1 MSEPEPSQH
10 EVPAPLLA
18 SELSGRLPCV
28 RCQYD
33 LQGVSVLGVCPEC
46 GTPVR
51 TTILAVVD
59 PLADELQPIRAP
71 RLTALGL
78 CLWVMAALAAALL
91 MWALLLPAVLAL
103 WIDRPPAPVSP
114 ILPSVIT
121 ALLGLSAI
129 GSVALWRPQP
139 ALDRSTK
146 LSSFFATVT
155 FAPLIF
161 TVHDLLTRTRELKV
175 RSIAEAWPRS
185 AIEAVE
191 RPLAVLFLLMIIL
204 LARPVLR
211 LLVARSLAIRTG
223 RVDRQTVVAMAA
235 ALLTVLLGELLG
247 RLATL
252 DPASALG
259 DFLFHLGFVM
269 IVGGLALFTLGLL
282 GASIDALRVAQAI
295 LTPAPSLNQVL
306 GTDPSSTLANT
317 KDHSA

>member
-1 MSEPEPSQH
+1 MSCTST
-10 EVPAPLLA
+10 VPT
-18 SELSGRLPCV
+18 S
-28 RCQYD
+28 
-33 LQGVSVLGVCPEC
+33 
-46 GTPVR
+46 
-51 TTILAVVD
+51 
-59 PLADELQPIRAP
+59 
-71 RLTALGL
+71 
-78 CLWVMAALAAALL
+78 
-91 MWALLLPAVLAL
+91 
-103 WIDRPPAPVSP
+103 RPFA
-114 ILPSVIT
+114 I
-121 ALLGLSAI
+121 SA
-129 GSVALWRPQP
+129 
-139 ALDRSTK
+139 
-146 LSSFFATVT
+146 
-155 FAPLIF
+155 
-161 TVHDLLTRTRELKV
+161 E
-175 RSIAEAWPRS
+175 SIAEAWPRS